1 MYDNQNER
9 VGCLTYVRNVILG
22 SVLGAAAASIP
33 LALMRGL
40 PPLYY
45 VMTNLIHPIIEFLS

>member
-1 MYDNQNER
+1 MYDSNNDR
-9 VGCLTYVRNVILG
+9 VGCLPWAVNVILG
-22 SVLGAAAASIP
+22 SVLGASAATIP

-45 VMTNLIHPIIEFLS
+45 VMTNFINPIIEFLS